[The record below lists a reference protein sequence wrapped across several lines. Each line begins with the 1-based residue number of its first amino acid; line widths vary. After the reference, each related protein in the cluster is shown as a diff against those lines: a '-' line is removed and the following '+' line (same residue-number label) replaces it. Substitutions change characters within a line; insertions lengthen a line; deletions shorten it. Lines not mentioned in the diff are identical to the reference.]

1 MTETGTAKPFV
12 ATDAAALAKRAKLWA
27 ENCHNNYISN
37 TSKQWEARI
46 IGIFIIF
53 PFPVALPK
61 LGFG

>member
-1 MTETGTAKPFV
+1 MTETGTAKPLV
-12 ATDAAALAKRAKLWA
+12 ATDAAALAKKP
-27 ENCHNNYISN
+27 NCGRKIVTTNLSN

-46 IGIFIIF
+46 IGIFNIF